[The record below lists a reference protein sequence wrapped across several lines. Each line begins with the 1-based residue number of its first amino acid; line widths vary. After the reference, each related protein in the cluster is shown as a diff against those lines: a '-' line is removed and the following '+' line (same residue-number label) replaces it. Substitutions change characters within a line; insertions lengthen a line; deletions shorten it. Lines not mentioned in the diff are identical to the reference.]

1 MMSKKLYDDSGRFIK
16 NVGIDAEMLAY
27 VNKYGIAEVFTYQQM
42 HQDIFKTPQAAVDR
56 IKWYSN
62 QKSDYKQQVSQ
73 AAKRLLTQ
81 NKV

>member
-1 MMSKKLYDDSGRFIK
+1 MSKIYDDDSGRFIK
-16 NVGIDAEMLAY
+16 NVGIDSEMLAY
-27 VNKYGIAEVFTYQQM
+27 VNKYGIGEVFTYQQM

-62 QKSDYKQQVSQ
+62 QKKDYKQQVAL
-73 AAKRLLTQ
+73 AAKKLLTN